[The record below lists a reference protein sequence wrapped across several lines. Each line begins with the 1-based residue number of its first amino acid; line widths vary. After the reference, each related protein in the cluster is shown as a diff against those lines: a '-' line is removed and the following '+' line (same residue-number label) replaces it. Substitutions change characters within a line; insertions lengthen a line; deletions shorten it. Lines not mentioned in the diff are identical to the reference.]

1 MIQAYLDPASGSM
14 IMGAVAA
21 GGAGVMVAGKTVMA
35 KLRFRKRPAV
45 DIDADVDTAAE
56 ATTD

>member
-21 GGAGVMVAGKTVMA
+21 GGAGVVVAGKTMMA
-35 KLRFRKRPAV
+35 KMRFRKRPVV
-45 DIDADVDTAAE
+45 DIDLDDAAE
-56 ATTD
+56 TTD